1 MWVDVH
7 VSAFPGVCDL
17 YIFTRFSSA
26 FCISVDETLSSGTST
41 SFFGLETFLC
51 VTYFTMCS
59 FLFLF
64 LLSFFF
70 FFFFP
75 RVICLFCGLLFFR
88 CCYLFLLGIT
98 LYRWCSAFFFFFS
111 FFWNWVIVVSTN
123 ICTYCLVIWTFSLN
137 HAWMPS
143 KISDFGFFLSAAS
156 LNEFKGLVRF
166 AEQKEKENV
175 RAFHVLIEG

>member
-1 MWVDVH
+1 MH

-70 FFFFP
+70 FFFFFSVLFVSFVGYCSFVV
-75 RVICLFCGLLFFR
+75 VIFFCWALPYIADALLF
-88 CCYLFLLGIT
+88 
-98 LYRWCSAFFFFFS
+98 SS
-111 FFWNWVIVVSTN
+111 S
-123 ICTYCLVIWTFSLN
+123 
-137 HAWMPS
+137 
-143 KISDFGFFLSAAS
+143 FLSF
-156 LNEFKGLVRF
+156 E
-166 AEQKEKENV
+166 
-175 RAFHVLIEG
+175 IE